1 MGGAD
6 SATIASVISA
16 FKFIALMVANLR
28 QPQNW
33 IVDYLALASKEYLNQ
48 PKVPTISIYLLN
60 DGQDQ
65 VSQFRGSDR
74 LISSTFPK
82 LDLTVEQVV
91 AASLP

>member
-1 MGGAD
+1 MGI
-6 SATIASVISA
+6 ATEKIETFFSVKGNA
-16 FKFIALMVANLR
+16 HQTNYHWKD
-28 QPQNW
+28 
-33 IVDYLALASKEYLNQ
+33 VDYLALASEEYLGK

-74 LISSTFPK
+74 LISSIFPK

-91 AASLP
+91 AASLPLRQT